1 MLTHTTHQ
9 ITHKPTPPRSLPPQ
23 KGKGKAPP
31 PPPRPPPIVEEA
43 PEEGDDPNFVSDTN
57 NLITIKQNG
66 PALREIR
73 DTDMG
78 AAITYLLL
86 DLEGVDTEPDILDD
100 GRKGPW
106 TIFATADCEEQFKA
120 KYGDKIVLTFSEI
133 PIEFTI
139 TYGEIQT
146 KKGGEATSP
155 SLNFGVKHSKL
166 YTHSHSLKPPY
177 RRTECYPNPNR
188 FGTIDT
194 IIHHRRYPRS
204 SEIDGNPSKS
214 PSCIK
219 KKILRRKRYTL
230 AATLRDT

>member
-1 MLTHTTHQ
+1 LTHTTHQ
-9 ITHKPTPPRSLPPQ
+9 IIHKLTPLHSPPPQ
-23 KGKGKAPP
+23 QGKGKAPA
-31 PPPRPPPIVEEA
+31 PPPRPPPIEEEA

-66 PALREIR
+66 PTLREIR

-100 GRKGPW
+100 GKKGPW

-120 KYGDKIVLTFSEI
+120 KYRIFEIYGDKIVLTFSEI

-146 KKGGEATSP
+146 KKGAIYKRTLER
-155 SLNFGVKHSKL
+155 
-166 YTHSHSLKPPY
+166 YTTPVMAKA
-177 RRTECYPNPNR
+177 
-188 FGTIDT
+188 FTIRA
-194 IIHHRRYPRS
+194 IIHARERS
-204 SEIDGNPSKS
+204 GATHPQRLYSIYSIGPTTLLAPSSASTPPAPSPLPSEWLN
-214 PSCIK
+214 
-219 KKILRRKRYTL
+219 
-230 AATLRDT
+230 A